1 MQFTQRQLRAFAAV
15 ADTGS
20 FSAAAPKLHLTTS
33 AVSLLVRE
41 LESAVGFRL
50 FERTSRR
57 VALTPNG
64 MEFLPAARRV
74 LHELQQAVIFAQ
86 DMQHR
91 VSAHVT
97 IAAPPAVAAALLPP
111 LLARYATEHPEAVV
125 KPVDCPVERL
135 AEHVLAGRADIALGP
150 THAIGG
156 ELDIEVLFG
165 SPWVVWFAP
174 DHEFAS
180 RQNIQWKELASA
192 KVIVPAH
199 DYDHYMA
206 LVLERIAPAQRF
218 TPSMVIDN
226 ATTALGMAASG
237 MGVALCPAYVEPMA
251 RAWALD
257 NRPLVAPAV
266 MRDIALYLPTGRAVG
281 STARRVATF
290 LREALGRP
298 QTSFEPEREAPQSL
312 GS

>member
-41 LESAVGFRL
+41 LETVVGFRL

-57 VALTPNG
+57 VALTPHG

-74 LHELQQAVIFAQ
+74 LNELQQAVIFAQ

-97 IAAPPAVAAALLPP
+97 IAAPPAIAAALLPP
-111 LLARYATEHPEAVV
+111 LLARYRVEQPEAVV
-125 KPVDCPVERL
+125 HPVDCPVERL
-135 AEHVLAGRADIALGP
+135 AEYVLAGRTDIAVGP
-150 THAIGG
+150 THSIGG
-156 ELDIEVLFG
+156 ELEIEVLFG
-165 SPWVVWFAP
+165 SPWVVWLAP
-174 DHEFAS
+174 DHGFAS
-180 RQNIQWKELASA
+180 RQQVQWQELGSA

-206 LVLERIAPAQRF
+206 LVLERIAPSQRF
-218 TPSMVIDN
+218 TPSMVVDN
-226 ATTALGMAASG
+226 AATALGMAAAG
-237 MGVALCPAYVEPMA
+237 LGVALCPAYVEPMT
-251 RAWALD
+251 RAWTLV
-257 NRPLVAPAV
+257 NRPLVAPSV
-266 MRDIALYLPTGRAVG
+266 VRDIAIYLPTGRVIG
-281 STARRVATF
+281 PTALRVAAF
-290 LREALGRP
+290 LRQALGPP
-298 QTSFEPEREAPQSL
+298 QL
-312 GS
+312 N

>member
-41 LESAVGFRL
+41 LESVVGFRL

-57 VALTPNG
+57 VALTPHG

-74 LHELQQAVIFAQ
+74 LNELQQAVIFAQ

-91 VSAHVT
+91 VSAHVS
-97 IAAPPAVAAALLPP
+97 IAASPAIAAALLPP
-111 LLARYATEHPEAVV
+111 LLARCKVEQPEAVV
-125 KPVDCPVERL
+125 QPVDCPVEQL
-135 AEHVLAGRADIALGP
+135 AEYVLAGRADIAVGP
-150 THAIGG
+150 THSIGG
-156 ELDIEVLFG
+156 ELEIKILFG
-165 SPWVVWFAP
+165 SPWVIWLAP
-174 DHEFAS
+174 DHDFAS
-180 RQNIQWKELASA
+180 RQHVQWQELGSA

-206 LVLERIAPAQRF
+206 LVLERIAPAQVF
-218 TPSMVIDN
+218 TPSMVVEN

-237 MGVALCPAYVEPMA
+237 LGVALCPAYVEPMT
-251 RAWALD
+251 RAWALVS
-257 NRPLVAPAV
+257 RPLVAPSV
-266 MRDIALYLPTGRAVG
+266 VRDIAIYLPSGRVVG
-281 STARRVATF
+281 PTALRVAAF
-290 LREALGRP
+290 LRQTLG
-298 QTSFEPEREAPQSL
+298 QQ
-312 GS
+312 